1 MKRSLI
7 VELAFALSL
16 LVACGDDES
25 SSRAIDEP
33 EETSSSSSENEKSS
47 SSVDNG
53 CEVVPFYQEG
63 WPTDM
68 GYLSSLKNFYAYGS
82 DVGCSIN
89 MEKAEATLYRWKKV
103 SSDSSVLEKIG
114 SVPVKTTLKSGK
126 SDSSG
131 AERWD
136 NVWKYTTDMSS
147 LDDPALPDGR
157 YRLAWGEGFN
167 VNFYLVRTFP
177 KMEWAVNVKN
187 EYAQVNYDT
196 TTYSGNFSAK
206 VYFYDSA
213 RTNAVPV
220 ECSKYLGYM
229 SCNVSGILDTIKEGH
244 YVISM
249 EAVRLSA
256 PDREFDNAVKEARW
270 GEDSLLWAQALDS
283 DGNFRE
289 GIAGM
294 RLDSDVFIDHTAP
307 KVVKV
312 NNAKYSVKSNGKQ
325 HERKYSFDL
334 NAYENLIGRESQILK
349 VSFRVYG
356 KLAYQDYIKQ
366 EKDSLH
372 LAYEFS
378 YTDSNN
384 RLSVDVILSDAEGNS
399 DTLDIESLAVVD
411 SQYVEG
417 SLDKP
422 LTSSPAVK
430 YDCGKYKCVTTAY
443 LNPDVEYGELL
454 DERDNQV
461 YRTVKIGNQEW
472 MAQNLNFAVDSSFCD
487 TRDSSFC
494 DKSGRLYTWN
504 AAVGKSMEECSYMDD
519 CDFSKDTI
527 KAISRIRGVCPE
539 GWHMPSFEDFYTL
552 QTTVAELYPEK
563 FDLMGS
569 RLVKS
574 QNGWEE
580 GLATNETGF
589 SVVPAKGWTFYQES
603 AAFWIAEIH
612 LKYDDNPNFH
622 VSQYTHLLNIYIEF
636 TARDDEFPKFS
647 VMSKSEH
654 FSVRCLKN

>member
-1 MKRSLI
+1 MKKWLF
-7 VELAFALSL
+7 VEFLFALSL

-25 SSRAIDEP
+25 SSPAIDEP
-33 EETSSSSSENEKSS
+33 EETSSSSSEEKSS

-63 WPTDM
+63 WPTDL
-68 GYLSSLKNFYAYGS
+68 GYLSALKNFYAYGS

-89 MEKAEATLYRWKKV
+89 MEKAEATLYRWKDI

-114 SVPVKTTLKSGK
+114 SVPITTTLKSGK

-136 NVWKYTTDMSS
+136 NVWEYTTDMSS
-147 LDDPALPDGR
+147 LDNPALPDGR
-157 YRLAWGEGFN
+157 YRLAWEEGFN
-167 VNFYLVRTFP
+167 VNFYLARTFP
-177 KMEWAVNVKN
+177 KMEWTVNVKN

-196 TTYSGNFSAK
+196 SSIGDFRAK
-206 VYFYDSA
+206 VYLYDSA

-220 ECSKYLGYM
+220 ECSKYLGYVN
-229 SCNVSGILDTIKEGH
+229 CKVSGILDTIKEGH

-249 EAVRLSA
+249 NAVRLSA
-256 PDREFDNAVKEARW
+256 SDREFYNAVKETWW
-270 GEDSLLWAQALDS
+270 GNDSLLWALALDS
-283 DGNFRE
+283 AGNFRE
-289 GIAGM
+289 GIAGK
-294 RLDSDVFIDHTAP
+294 RFDSDVFIDRTAP
-307 KVVKV
+307 KVVKI
-312 NNAKYSVKSNGKQ
+312 NTAKYSVKSNGTQ
-325 HERKYSFDL
+325 NERKYSFDL
-334 NAYENLIGRESQILK
+334 DAYENLIGRKSQILK

-356 KLAYQDYIKQ
+356 KLAYQDYVKQ

-372 LAYEFS
+372 LTYEFS
-378 YTDSNN
+378 YTDSNK
-384 RLSVDVILSDAEGNS
+384 RHSVDVILSDAEGNS

-411 SQYVEG
+411 SQHVDG

-422 LTSSPAVK
+422 LASIPAVK
-430 YDCGKYKCVTTAY
+430 YDCSKYKCVTTAY

-461 YRTVKIGNQEW
+461 YRTVKIGDQEW

-487 TRDSSFC
+487 TRDSNFC
-494 DKSGRLYTWN
+494 DRAGRLYTWN
-504 AAVGKSMEECSYMDD
+504 AAVGKSMEECSYEDD
-519 CDFSKDTI
+519 CDFSKDSI

-539 GWHMPSFEDFYTL
+539 GWHMPSFDDFYTL
-552 QTTVAELYPEK
+552 KTTVAELYPEK

-569 RLVKS
+569 RLMKS
-574 QNGWEE
+574 QNGWNE

-589 SVVPAKGWTFYQES
+589 SVVPSKGWTINQES
-603 AAFWIAEIH
+603 AAFWIAEVH
-612 LKYDDNPNFH
+612 LVYDDNPNFH
-622 VSQYTHLLNIYIEF
+622 TSQYSHKENIYIEF
-636 TARDDEFPKFS
+636 TARDDEFPKFRTQT
-647 VMSKSEH
+647 KSNH